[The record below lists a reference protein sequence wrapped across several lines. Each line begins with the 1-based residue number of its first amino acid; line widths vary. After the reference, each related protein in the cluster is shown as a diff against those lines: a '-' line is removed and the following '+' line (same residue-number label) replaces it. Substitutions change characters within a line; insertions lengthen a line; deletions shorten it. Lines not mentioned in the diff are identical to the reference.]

1 MATPEEVAKSV
12 VMMCSD
18 QFTFM
23 TGSDVLVDG
32 GEFLS
37 VSNATGR
44 DEGKREEMEA
54 DSIENWFGV
63 GYKIF

>member
-37 VSNATGR
+37 AFFERDGTGR
-44 DEGKREEMEA
+44 REKGR
-54 DSIENWFGV
+54 DGS
-63 GYKIF
+63 